1 MQSLDGLLTSLESN
15 TCPTGRDIFTLKSSN
30 LVRSINSIN
39 TFCYFLN
46 SNVIEIYEQI
56 PFLASTDY
64 GDGTSIFSEKLFL
77 DYFQPKLKSNSLY
90 MRLSLYMTR
99 HQTGISSGLQEKKTV
114 MKKPDQEN

>member
-1 MQSLDGLLTSLESN
+1 M
-15 TCPTGRDIFTLKSSN
+15 
-30 LVRSINSIN
+30 
-39 TFCYFLN
+39 
-46 SNVIEIYEQI
+46 IEIYEQM

-90 MRLSLYMTR
+90 MTR

>member
-1 MQSLDGLLTSLESN
+1 M
-15 TCPTGRDIFTLKSSN
+15 
-30 LVRSINSIN
+30 
-39 TFCYFLN
+39 
-46 SNVIEIYEQI
+46 IEIYEQM

-90 MRLSLYMTR
+90 MRLSLHMTR

-114 MKKPDQEN
+114 MKKPDQENWPQQIK